1 MPEVDQLLAVVLP
14 RRCAFCNEPCGG
26 RAACAGCEADLPW
39 LPAAGP
45 GRVWAALS
53 YEYPVDRLVAA
64 AKFHRQLHA
73 ARTLGELLAL
83 YLDRARPGPPP
94 EILVPV
100 PLHRRRL
107 AARGYNQAAEIA
119 RPVAAL
125 AGARIEARLCERTR
139 ATPEQSGLPAA
150 ARRRNLRNAFAA
162 RGRCDGARV
171 AIVDDVV
178 TTGSTAAAL
187 ARALRDAGAAE
198 VEVWAAARAL

>member
-1 MPEVDQLLAVVLP
+1 VSEVDQWLAVVLP
-14 RRCAFCNEPCGG
+14 RRCAFCNAPCGG
-26 RAACAGCEADLPW
+26 RCACAGCEADLPW
-39 LPAAGP
+39 LAVAAP

-64 AKFHRQLHA
+64 AKFHRELHA

-83 YLDRARPGPPP
+83 HLDRARPGPPP
-94 EILVPV
+94 DLLVPV

-107 AARGYNQAAEIA
+107 AARGYNQAVEIA
-119 RPVAAL
+119 RPLAAL
-125 AGARIEARLCERTR
+125 SGAPLALRLCERTR

-150 ARRRNLRNAFAA
+150 ARRRNLRGAFAA